1 MKLRLILAS
10 AAIGLFGAHA
20 SADGALEREEMVELA
35 WKRGCFNCHEIDT
48 TIRGPA
54 WVDVAERYRDD
65 DAALE
70 RLVVKVRDGGSG
82 NWGDDYMSPN
92 RRVPEDDI
100 RKLVGWL
107 LTLDKEGVETQ

>member
-1 MKLRLILAS
+1 MKLRLILVA
-10 AAIGLFGAHA
+10 AAIGLSGAHA
-20 SADGALEREEMVELA
+20 SADADLEREEMVELA

-54 WVDVAERYRDD
+54 WIDVAERYRDD
-65 DAALE
+65 DTALE

-92 RRVPEDDI
+92 RRVPEEDI

-107 LTLDKEGVETQ
+107 LALDKEGVKTQ